1 VIFSNP
7 SRQATTRKVLLHV
20 LHDWSDDKAIFILE
34 NCRRSIARGGCL
46 LIVEAVLPEGDKPH
60 HGKMMDLLLLTVT
73 GGIERSARQFDQLL
87 EAAGFKLCRVFETS
101 THQSVIE
108 AIPA

>member
-1 VIFSNP
+1 
-7 SRQATTRKVLLHV
+7 
-20 LHDWSDDKAIFILE
+20 
-34 NCRRSIARGGCL
+34 
-46 LIVEAVLPEGDKPH
+46 
-60 HGKMMDLLLLTVT
+60 MMDLLLLTVT